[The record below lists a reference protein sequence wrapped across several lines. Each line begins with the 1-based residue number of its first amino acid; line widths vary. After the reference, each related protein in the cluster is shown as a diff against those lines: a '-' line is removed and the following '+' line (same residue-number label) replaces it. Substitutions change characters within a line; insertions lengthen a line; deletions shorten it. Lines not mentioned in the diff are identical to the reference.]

1 MAPRSSLLTS
11 VFLAPLV
18 VAFVVLGACESA
30 SPLDNHRAD
39 TDKGADVDLTA
50 LTLRLDKVELEI
62 YRVTGILQGHPSAA
76 QSPTEYNAARFDRLE
91 KQLDKVIAILR
102 QAMPVPE
109 PDAEGMYAVPIGK
122 ADPIEGPA
130 DAKVTIVEGFEFL
143 CPFCYKANPTV
154 DQILAKYPSDVRLVS
169 KYLIIH
175 GAAAIPPGMVACA
188 AAKQGKFKEMK
199 AALWSTLFKEVDGR
213 PAPAIEKVTEEVI
226 AKLAKDAGV
235 DLDKLKTDMAGDAC
249 HAWIADSQEV
259 MAPLGATSTPAFF
272 INGRFIG
279 GAQPFDAFD
288 ALIKEELAKAD
299 DKIKGGVAQG
309 EYYDKEIV
317 AKGQKRVKG
326 PLDD

>member
-1 MAPRSSLLTS
+1 MARRTLPVLLSALS
-11 VFLAPLV
+11 VCSVLA
-18 VAFVVLGACESA
+18 ACESA
-30 SPLDNHRAD
+30 SPLDQHTGTDKATD
-39 TDKGADVDLTA
+39 TDVTA
-50 LTLRLDKVELEI
+50 LSHRLDRLETQLDRI
-62 YRVTGILQGHPSAA
+62 TAILQGHPSAET
-76 QSPTEYNAARFDRLE
+76 SPAEYNAARFDRLE
-91 KQLDKVIAILR
+91 KQVDKVVTILR

-109 PDAEGMYAVPIGK
+109 PDADGTYAVPIGK
-122 ADPIEGPA
+122 ADPIQGPA

-154 DQILAKYPSDVRLVS
+154 DQILAKYPNDVRLVS

-175 GAAAIPPGMVACA
+175 GAAAIKPGMMACA

-213 PAPAIEKVTEEVI
+213 PAPAIEKVDDEIVE
-226 AKLAKDAGV
+226 KLAKDTGV
-235 DLDKLKTDMAGDAC
+235 DLDKLKADMDGSDC
-249 HAWIADSQEV
+249 RGWIGDSQDV
-259 MAPLGATSTPAFF
+259 LQPLGATSTPAFF
-272 INGRFIG
+272 INGRYVG

-288 ALIKEELAKAD
+288 SLIKEELAKAD

-309 EYYDKEIV
+309 EYYEKEIV